1 MTDQHAG
8 QRLAR
13 SLYTL
18 GLPGIGRDYFALA
31 LVAVALFVAPLFLD
45 RFLLS
50 LGVLILFW
58 AHLGNAW
65 NLMAGYAGQFSF
77 GHAVFYGIGAYTS
90 TVLLVDYAISPWVG
104 MIAGALLAALFG
116 LLMGYLLFHFG
127 IRGHFFALGTFAI
140 AELVRLLA
148 TEIEFINTSVGIHI
162 PLVGGDSWPRMQ
174 FEDSLINYYYV
185 MLGIFVVGLILVI
198 AIVHGRLGS
207 YFQAIR
213 ENEEAA
219 AALGVDVLRYKT
231 IAVMV
236 SGALTAVAGTFF
248 TQYFLFVDPTL
259 AFGVG
264 VSVQILLRPI
274 VGGVGAIWGPLVG
287 SLLLTPLGELTR
299 AFVRT
304 PPAFLSAIEG
314 RAGVDVMLFGAIL
327 VLVVLFM
334 PHGVVG
340 AGRSLWQ
347 ALQRPVRRIV
357 LSVTK

>member
-1 MTDQHAG
+1 MKETNLSTTQSP
-8 QRLAR
+8 RR
-13 SLYTL
+13 M
-18 GLPGIGRDYFALA
+18 LPSIGRDYVILGLVA
-31 LVAVALFVAPLFLD
+31 LVLCVAPMFMS

-90 TVLLVDYAISPWVG
+90 TVLLVDYGVSPWLG
-104 MIAGALLAALFG
+104 IIAGALLAALFG
-116 LLMGYLLFHFG
+116 LLMGYLLFRFG

-140 AELVRLLA
+140 AEMVRLIA
-148 TEIEFINTSVGIHI
+148 TELRFINSSIGIHI
-162 PLVGGDSWPRMQ
+162 PLVRGDSWMHMQ
-174 FEDSLINYYYV
+174 FERTTVYYYYV
-185 MLGIFVVGLILVI
+185 ILGIFVLGLLVI
-198 AIVHGRLGS
+198 IAIAHSRLGA

-231 IAVMV
+231 ISVMI
-236 SGALTAVAGTFF
+236 SGALTAAGGTFF

-259 AFGVG
+259 AFGVT

-274 VGGVGAIWGPLVG
+274 VGGVGTIWGPFVG
-287 SLLLTPLGELTR
+287 ALLLTPLAEMTR

-304 PPAFLSAIEG
+304 PPAYLSSIQG
-314 RAGVDVMLFGAIL
+314 RAGVDIMLFGAIL
-327 VLVVLFM
+327 VIVILFM
-334 PHGVVG
+334 PHGIMG
-340 AGRSLWQ
+340 AGRSLWRSLRG
-347 ALQRPVRRIV
+347 AA
-357 LSVTK
+357 SS